1 MTEQKYTVIS
11 KESRQGISRSGK
23 PYCFEYLIVNFN
35 GKPARIQAPRG
46 EEVKVGD
53 CVVLGFATKKGYG
66 CAEIAVAVKEVY
78 AAVEAK
84 GE

>member
-1 MTEQKYTVIS
+1 MTRETYKVIS
-11 KESRQGISRSGK
+11 KESRSGLSRSGK

-35 GKPARIQAPRG
+35 GKPARVAAPRG

-66 CAEIAVAVKEVY
+66 CAEVAVAVTEVQ
-78 AAVEAK
+78 K
-84 GE
+84 GENND

>member
-1 MTEQKYTVIS
+1 MTEQKYKVIS
-11 KESRQGISRSGK
+11 KESRTGVSRSGK

-35 GKPARIQAPRG
+35 GKPARVAAPRG

-78 AAVEAK
+78 AAEEAK

>member
-11 KESRQGISRSGK
+11 KESRTGISRNGK
-23 PYCFEYLIVNFN
+23 PYCFERLIVNFN
-35 GKPARIQAPRG
+35 GKPARVAAPRG

-53 CVVLGFATKKGYG
+53 RVVLGLATKKGYG
-66 CAEIAVAVKEVY
+66 CADVIATVKEVY
-78 AAVEAK
+78 TSEEAK

>member
-1 MTEQKYTVIS
+1 MTEKKYTVIS

-35 GKPARIQAPRG
+35 GKPARVAAPRDK
-46 EEVKVGD
+46 EVNVGD
-53 CVVLGFATKKGYG
+53 RVVLGLSTKKGYG
-66 CAEIAVAVKEVY
+66 LAEICPVITEVVP
-78 AAVEAK
+78 AEK